1 MPEYDIGYKKP
12 PMKSRFKRGVS
23 GNPKG
28 RPKHKPL
35 VLADIIRRVS
45 TGRAMYHEKGRV
57 KRVTRLELF
66 IKTIVDR
73 AMKGDI
79 TSAEHVLKFR
89 AHAQRFG
96 DAGIDRQIGCQTI
109 PDKRPTKKL
118 GISRQPAKQTPPT
131 GGVNRRKTQKAS
143 HRSRSLDSGSEEVP
157 TRSRFAVPELS
168 LRPLH
173 AGQARAY
180 WALQRHRFKALRC
193 GRRFGKTDFA
203 KVWISQGLVQGFEC
217 AWFAPQHMTWSE
229 VYVDLTD
236 TLRPILDAGSK
247 GAAVIRTRTGG
258 RLDFWSM
265 ENSIAGRGRRYH
277 RIVIDEATFTKDGDN
292 RTDGSAMA
300 IWEKGIKPT
309 LYDFGGEA
317 LVCSNSAGQ
326 TPTIFSTT
334 SALIP
339 GSVFMNIMPQP

>member
-96 DAGIDRQIGCQTI
+96 DAGIDRLKITDWLPDYPGQTA
-109 PDKRPTKKL
+109 DEKTRDFAATGKADATDWW
-118 GISRQPAKQTPPT
+118 REPAK
-131 GGVNRRKTQKAS
+131 
-143 HRSRSLDSGSEEVP
+143 DS
-157 TRSRFAVPELS
+157 
-168 LRPLH
+168 
-173 AGQARAY
+173 
-180 WALQRHRFKALRC
+180 K
-193 GRRFGKTDFA
+193 
-203 KVWISQGLVQGFEC
+203 
-217 AWFAPQHMTWSE
+217 
-229 VYVDLTD
+229 
-236 TLRPILDAGSK
+236 SK
-247 GAAVIRTRTGG
+247 P
-258 RLDFWSM
+258 S
-265 ENSIAGRGRRYH
+265 
-277 RIVIDEATFTKDGDN
+277 
-292 RTDGSAMA
+292 
-300 IWEKGIKPT
+300 
-309 LYDFGGEA
+309 
-317 LVCSNSAGQ
+317 
-326 TPTIFSTT
+326 
-334 SALIP
+334 
-339 GSVFMNIMPQP
+339 

>member
-1 MPEYDIGYKKP
+1 
-12 PMKSRFKRGVS
+12 
-23 GNPKG
+23 
-28 RPKHKPL
+28 
-35 VLADIIRRVS
+35 
-45 TGRAMYHEKGRV
+45 
-57 KRVTRLELF
+57 
-66 IKTIVDR
+66 
-73 AMKGDI
+73 
-79 TSAEHVLKFR
+79 
-89 AHAQRFG
+89 
-96 DAGIDRQIGCQTI
+96 
-109 PDKRPTKKL
+109 
-118 GISRQPAKQTPPT
+118 
-131 GGVNRRKTQKAS
+131 
-143 HRSRSLDSGSEEVP
+143 VP

-326 TPTIFSTT
+326 NPDNFFYNICTDPRFGFHEYHATTLDNPLLPKRLQNESLEAWQVRRDGGGHERHPPEATRLLRLAERRAKSEIQYHDAAADGAAVGKARLEGAPFPLRPGVSPHRIFDPG
-334 SALIP
+334 ALVVRQAGQHCAIVI
-339 GSVFMNIMPQP
+339 GQN